1 MKFDFKAVKEKTKEA
16 FRDMGRGAKV
26 VGRKCADIYHSCPFE
41 VVTGS
46 IGLLCGT
53 AAVSYAKGI
62 VDGYDVGES
71 HTAQIIGESM
81 AHAAVKAAEL
91 EGTETEEVSSEK

>member
-16 FRDMGRGAKV
+16 FADMGKGAKV
-26 VGRKCADIYHSCPFE
+26 IWRKCADIYHSCPFE
-41 VVTGS
+41 VVTGAAA
-46 IGLLCGT
+46 LLFGAT
-53 AAVSYAKGI
+53 AVSYSKGI
-62 VDGYDVGES
+62 LDGYEVGES

-91 EGTETEEVSSEK
+91 EGEPEVPSEK

>member
-16 FRDMGRGAKV
+16 FADMGRGAKV
-26 VGRKCADIYHSCPFE
+26 IRRKCADIYHECPFE
-41 VVTGS
+41 VVTTA

-62 VDGYDVGES
+62 IDGYDVGES

-91 EGTETEEVSSEK
+91 EGTETEVPSEN